1 MKITGTRAVLVWNL
15 LGVAYAN
22 SRAVFGAAHE
32 FNACSFK
39 GRLDALQVSC
49 SASRNAIS
57 SLHTENGPLTYR
69 SFVGQVLYAPA

>member
-1 MKITGTRAVLVWNL
+1 MKTTGLCAVLVWNL
-15 LGVAYAN
+15 LGVAYENAW
-22 SRAVFGAAHE
+22 AVIRAAHE
-32 FNACSFK
+32 LNACSFK

-49 SASRNAIS
+49 SARRNAIS